1 MQTTDKVIDTTTKK
15 LNLIHWV
22 AELDDGVTLNAL
34 YIIKII
40 KEQST
45 QKNWWDTVSDAEK
58 NSIEQGLSD
67 LRKGKTVAHSEV
79 KKRYE
84 KWL

>member
-1 MQTTDKVIDTTTKK
+1 MLTGDKVMDTTIKK
-15 LNLIHWV
+15 LNLIHWI
-22 AELDDGVTLNAL
+22 AELDDEVTLNVL
-34 YIIKII
+34 DII

-45 QKNWWDTVSDAEK
+45 QTDWWDTVSDAEK
-58 NSIEQGLSD
+58 NSIEEGLSD

>member
-1 MQTTDKVIDTTTKK
+1 MQTVDKVIDT
-15 LNLIHWV
+15 
-22 AELDDGVTLNAL
+22 
-34 YIIKII
+34 I

-45 QKNWWDTVSDAEK
+45 QKDWQDTVSDAEK

-67 LRKGKTVAHSEV
+67 LREGKTVAHSEV